1 MMTKEEGL
9 AILAK
14 DPEKE
19 KLYRALFGVE
29 LVDGMIMAYMHNGNV
44 SIDIRRELCSV
55 EEFVTIHSLRELFE
69 MIVDATNNQDD
80 VCYGLSPNISEG
92 VDDE

>member
-9 AILAK
+9 EILAK
-14 DPEKE
+14 DPKKE
-19 KLYRALFGVE
+19 NLYKALVGLD
-29 LVDGMIMAYMHNGNV
+29 LVDGMVMAYMHNGNV

-55 EEFVTIHSLRELFE
+55 EEFVTVNTLRELFE

-80 VCYGLSPNISEG
+80 VWYGLSPDIKGDAE
-92 VDDE
+92 DE